1 MAKEI
6 HIRKPLAVVNST
18 IMSRQY
24 KKEPCGNVKKKRTE
38 RKERLKRLRFKLRWA
53 KPAKRRM
60 DAFSIVVELN
70 VFEDIHAGL
79 FGIVVVGVLNK
90 LSF

>member
-1 MAKEI
+1 
-6 HIRKPLAVVNST
+6 
-18 IMSRQY
+18 
-24 KKEPCGNVKKKRTE
+24 
-38 RKERLKRLRFKLRWA
+38 
-53 KPAKRRM
+53 M